1 MISGNLVN
9 LPMETL
15 FIKTPGNQDV
25 ATIVPLVANAPA
37 PVAVAVC
44 VAIDPISIPVE
55 SAAGST
61 IKFIN
66 SNSSCTAID
75 LASGSWEFF
84 KIWFF
89 A

>member
-1 MISGNLVN
+1 
-9 LPMETL
+9 MEKL
-15 FIKTPGNQDV
+15 FIESQGNQDV
-25 ATIVPLVANAPA
+25 ATIVPPVANAPA

-44 VAIDPISIPVE
+44 VAMDPISTPVE
-55 SAAGST
+55 PGAGST
-61 IKFIN
+61 IIFIN